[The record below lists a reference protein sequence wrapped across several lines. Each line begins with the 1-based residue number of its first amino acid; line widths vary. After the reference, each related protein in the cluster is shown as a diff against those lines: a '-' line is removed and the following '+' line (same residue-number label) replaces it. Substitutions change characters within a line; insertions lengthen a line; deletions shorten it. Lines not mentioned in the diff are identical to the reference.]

1 MNSLERLPS
10 GARRV
15 QRNSENE
22 MRNVRSLPLQDP
34 LRGTNRFS
42 QKILMMKA
50 ECDNHQRTLHQLGAT
65 VTSAKEYAE
74 RCKTERD
81 EIAAAMRRYNPE
93 VIHRQE
99 ELHLSAEVAVR
110 HNPLVGKKS
119 KQPANIRD
127 NVRQEL
133 SYLVPLKPAKKKEGV
148 AKVSPYLCRTQ
159 VVADRE
165 CLSSCSSSRS
175 G

>member
-1 MNSLERLPS
+1 
-10 GARRV
+10 
-15 QRNSENE
+15 
-22 MRNVRSLPLQDP
+22 
-34 LRGTNRFS
+34 
-42 QKILMMKA
+42 MKA

-65 VTSAKEYAE
+65 VTAAKEFAE